1 MGYDP
6 TKVLVI
12 VDGFTLTGFAED
24 SMIEASRMTDKRSS
38 HVGAQGNVTFS
49 KSADDRA
56 EVTFHLKQTSPANE
70 KLKQLYETDEEFD
83 FSCVDQ
89 NFDGDVGASGS
100 RCVVQ
105 NDSDFARGNEEDE
118 VEWTLIVADYE
129 TAFEGVI

>member
-1 MGYDP
+1 MNYNP
-6 TKVLVI
+6 KKVQTI
-12 VDGFTLTGFAED
+12 VDGYTLTGFGED
-24 SMIEASRMTDKRSS
+24 TMIEASRMSEKRSS

-56 EVTFHLKQTSPANE
+56 EVTFTLKTTSPANE
-70 KLKQLYETDEEFD
+70 KLKQLHDSDEEFD
-83 FSCVDQ
+83 FSCIDQ

-105 NDSDFARGNEEDE
+105 DVPDFARGNEVDE

-129 TAFEGVI
+129 TAFEGVM